1 VHEQPA
7 RELAVLL
14 QLALAQQES
23 LQRVSVALAQLVL
36 AQQESVV
43 LAQLE
48 SLQPVLT
55 LESVEFQP

>member
-7 RELAVLL
+7 RELAVLMQL
-14 QLALAQQES
+14 AQPQLALPES
-23 LQRVSVALAQLVL
+23 L
-36 AQQESVV
+36 QQESVV

>member
-7 RELAVLL
+7 RELAVLP
-14 QLALAQQES
+14 QLAQPQL
-23 LQRVSVALAQLVL
+23 ALAQLVL
-36 AQQESVV
+36 LQQ
-43 LAQLE
+43 E

>member
-14 QLALAQQES
+14 QLVLLQLES
-23 LQRVSVALAQLVL
+23 LQWVSVALAQLVL
-36 AQQESVV
+36 LQQ
-43 LAQLE
+43 E

>member
-7 RELAVLL
+7 RELAVVLQLALL
-14 QLALAQQES
+14 QLALLQLES
-23 LQRVSVALAQLVL
+23 LQRVSVVLAQLVL
-36 AQQESVV
+36 AQQ
-43 LAQLE
+43 E

>member
-7 RELAVLL
+7 RELAVLP
-14 QLALAQQES
+14 QLALAQLES

-36 AQQESVV
+36 AQQES
-43 LAQLE
+43 
-48 SLQPVLT
+48 LQPVLT

>member
-14 QLALAQQES
+14 KLAQPQLALLQQES
-23 LQRVSVALAQLVL
+23 LQLALPESL
-36 AQQESVV
+36 QQ
-43 LAQLE
+43 E

>member
-14 QLALAQQES
+14 QLALAQ
-23 LQRVSVALAQLVL
+23 LALALLALAQLAL
-36 AQQESVV
+36 LQQESVV

>member
-14 QLALAQQES
+14 QLALAQLALLQQES
-23 LQRVSVALAQLVL
+23 L
-36 AQQESVV
+36 QQESVV

>member
-7 RELAVLL
+7 RELAVVLQLALL
-14 QLALAQQES
+14 QLALLQLALLQLES
-23 LQRVSVALAQLVL
+23 L
-36 AQQESVV
+36 QQESVV

>member
-36 AQQESVV
+36 AQQES
-43 LAQLE
+43 
-48 SLQPVLT
+48 LQPVLT

>member
-7 RELAVLL
+7 RELVVLL
-14 QLALAQQES
+14 QLAQPQLALLQQES
-23 LQRVSVALAQLVL
+23 L
-36 AQQESVV
+36 QQESVV
-43 LAQLE
+43 LAQQE

>member
-14 QLALAQQES
+14 QLAQPQLALLQQES
-23 LQRVSVALAQLVL
+23 LQLALPESL
-36 AQQESVV
+36 QQESVV
-43 LAQLE
+43 LAQQE

>member
-7 RELAVLL
+7 RELVVLL
-14 QLALAQQES
+14 QLALAQLALLQQES
-23 LQRVSVALAQLVL
+23 LQLALPESL
-36 AQQESVV
+36 QQESVV
-43 LAQLE
+43 LAQQE

>member
-7 RELAVLL
+7 RELAVQPQLALL
-14 QLALAQQES
+14 QLES
-23 LQRVSVALAQLVL
+23 L
-36 AQQESVV
+36 QQESVV

>member
-1 VHEQPA
+1 M
-7 RELAVLL
+7 LL
-14 QLALAQQES
+14 QLALAQLALLQQES
-23 LQRVSVALAQLVL
+23 LQLALPASL
-36 AQQESVV
+36 QQESVV

>member
-1 VHEQPA
+1 
-7 RELAVLL
+7 
-14 QLALAQQES
+14 
-23 LQRVSVALAQLVL
+23 VSVALAQL
-36 AQQESVV
+36 V

>member
-14 QLALAQQES
+14 QLALAQ
-23 LQRVSVALAQLVL
+23 LALL
-36 AQQESVV
+36 QQESVV

>member
-7 RELAVLL
+7 RELAVLMQL
-14 QLALAQQES
+14 AQPQLALLQQES
-23 LQRVSVALAQLVL
+23 LQQALPESL
-36 AQQESVV
+36 QQ
-43 LAQLE
+43 E

>member
-7 RELAVLL
+7 RELAALL
-14 QLALAQQES
+14 QLALLQLES
-23 LQRVSVALAQLVL
+23 L
-36 AQQESVV
+36 QQESVV
-43 LAQLE
+43 LAQLESLQQE

>member
-14 QLALAQQES
+14 QLALAQ
-23 LQRVSVALAQLVL
+23 LALAQLAL
-36 AQQESVV
+36 LQQESVV